1 MQSRQRHK
9 DPRQGATPDPI
20 GERLAV
26 QVRNPVSACA
36 THVPECSSLTFQEA
50 SMNDSRWTMFA
61 WMARILAVSLFIY
74 AVLLLIDTGR
84 PENDGTGYLLLVVA
98 PLVMLATRW
107 IDPTRK
113 SSSEHRDRT
122 GRQEA
127 ESAPGDAP
135 ATESQDKPES

>member
-1 MQSRQRHK
+1 MK
-9 DPRQGATPDPI
+9 
-20 GERLAV
+20 
-26 QVRNPVSACA
+26 
-36 THVPECSSLTFQEA
+36 
-50 SMNDSRWTMFA
+50 DSRWTMFA